1 MRPEMNEVGDALDE
15 VDDALAVV
23 VSQVSGLEVTL
34 RVKNLSIS
42 WKKYCPCLLDIR
54 FLWAVEMLIFR
65 LPRQK

>member
-42 WKKYCPCLLDIR
+42 
-54 FLWAVEMLIFR
+54 
-65 LPRQK
+65 